1 MGNQQGSFVWPCCGR
16 VLLVQVLGA
25 PWGDLG
31 GTSSI
36 LIVTGVVG
44 AKALERLH
52 EGILLQ
58 NQKLNA

>member
-1 MGNQQGSFVWPCCGR
+1 MWPCCGR

-25 PWGDLG
+25 PRGDLG